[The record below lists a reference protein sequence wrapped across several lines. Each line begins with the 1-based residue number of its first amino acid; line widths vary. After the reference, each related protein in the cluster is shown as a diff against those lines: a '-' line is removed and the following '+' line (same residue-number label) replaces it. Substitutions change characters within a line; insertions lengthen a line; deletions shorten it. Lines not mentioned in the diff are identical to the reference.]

1 MRLSPFRIED
11 FMAALQSEE
20 MSSLLA
26 EVHVMLLK
34 AMLREEDAQQTW
46 FGPLDQKD
54 STNSMLH
61 FSDTLTWPEVLRIY
75 LQSDPVYI
83 PALELLESCEYPF
96 TTCDVRLLVLKFLTD
111 HFLCNTAVRQEIL
124 SEGSQAFSCLIDSM
138 L

>member
-1 MRLSPFRIED
+1 
-11 FMAALQSEE
+11 MAALQSEE

-34 AMLREEDAQQTW
+34 AMLREEESQQTW

-61 FSDTLTWPEVLRIY
+61 FSDTLTWPEVLRIF
-75 LQSDPVYI
+75 LQSDI
-83 PALELLESCEYPF
+83 IFAPALQLLESCEYPF
-96 TTCDVRLLVLKFLTD
+96 TSCDIRLKVLKFLTD

-124 SEGSQAFSCLIDSM
+124 SEGKLQPI
-138 L
+138 